1 MKRVLV
7 TGAAGRIGSAVVAE
21 LLGRG
26 VEVTALVLPGTA
38 APVPGLRL
46 VVGDACE
53 PVSCREALAGADGVV
68 HLAALP
74 APHRGTPYEVFGGN
88 TLATFTLLEEAGVAG
103 VRNAVVA
110 SSYAANGLPFATQ
123 PRSPGYVPVDEH
135 LPSHA
140 EDPYALSKQTDELT
154 AAMMARRHGMNV
166 IALRYPFVG
175 DLEDRL
181 LPRAQQIAADP
192 ATGAADLWSYLD
204 TRDAARAAV
213 LALQAG
219 GTHVF
224 HVGAPRT
231 LAPYPTLELL
241 RRFHPTAEIRA
252 ELPGRTTPLDLTA
265 AERVLGFTAAYELAL
280 E

>member
-38 APVPGLRL
+38 APVKR
-46 VVGDACE
+46 VRWVEGDAAD
-53 PVSCREALAGADGVV
+53 PVSCREALAGVDGVV
-68 HLAALP
+68 HLAARP

-103 VRNAVVA
+103 VRNAVLA
-110 SSYAANGLPFATQ
+110 SSYAANGLPFADR
-123 PRSPGYVPVDEH
+123 PLSPEYVPVDEH
-135 LPSHA
+135 LPSQA
-140 EDPYALSKQTDELT
+140 ADPYALSKQADELT

-166 IALRYPFVG
+166 VALRYPFVG

-181 LPRAQQIAADP
+181 LPRAEQIAADP
-192 ATGAADLWSYLD
+192 ATGAADLWAYLD

-213 LALQAG
+213 LALQAT

-224 HVGAPRT
+224 HVAAANT
-231 LAPYPTLELL
+231 LAPYPTLDLL
-241 RRFHPTAEIRA
+241 RRFHPATRIRA
-252 ELPGRTTPLDLTA
+252 ELPGRTTPLDLTS
-265 AERVLGFTAAYELAL
+265 AERVLGFTAEYELVMP
-280 E
+280 